1 MKFQAQ
7 RNMELVVRKQSKLE
21 FLPTYTKWLEKHQF
35 PANCTSIMPENFF
48 VCYADETPIYALPF
62 WHTDSKICVI
72 AFIASDKNA
81 NHRLKKGGL
90 DYLIQQVI
98 GYAKRKKY
106 LAIFSS
112 TTNETII
119 KSFYAN
125 EFVDGD
131 KDGFQFFKI
140 L

>member
-1 MKFQAQ
+1 
-7 RNMELVVRKQSKLE
+7 MELVVRKQSKLE

-35 PANCTSIMPENFF
+35 PTNCTSIMPENFF

-72 AFIASDKNA
+72 AFIASNKNA
-81 NHRLKKGGL
+81 NHRLKKCGL

-106 LAIFSS
+106 LSIFSS

-119 KSFYAN
+119 KAFYAN
-125 EFVDGD
+125 GFVNGD
-131 KDGFQFFKI
+131 KEGFQFFKTI
-140 L
+140 

>member
-1 MKFQAQ
+1 
-7 RNMELVVRKQSKLE
+7 
-21 FLPTYTKWLEKHQF
+21 
-35 PANCTSIMPENFF
+35 MPENFF

-72 AFIASDKNA
+72 AFIASNKNA
-81 NHRLKKGGL
+81 NYKLKKDGL
-90 DYLIQQVI
+90 DYLIKQVI

-106 LAIFSS
+106 LSIFSS

-119 KSFYAN
+119 KSFEN
-125 EFVDGD
+125 NGFVKGD
-131 KDGFQFFKI
+131 SDSSQHFKI

>member
-1 MKFQAQ
+1 
-7 RNMELVVRKQSKLE
+7 MELVVRKQSKLE

-35 PANCTSIMPENFF
+35 PTNCTSIMPENFF

-125 EFVDGD
+125 EFVNGD